1 MSKEVIAGQ
10 SSVKDVGT
18 VDLSQLDTPY
28 TDAIRRYADV
38 DYVRLDVPGHSGSAL
53 AQPELSELFGERV
66 LKLDLPPLV
75 DGIDQGPAPTELQQS
90 ARLAAQAWGAR
101 RTWLVTNGAS
111 KGNLVACLALRHLGE
126 QIVVQRT
133 MHSSVMDGMVL
144 GGLVGHYVQPDVDAE
159 IGAAHGLRP
168 EALAEALDAHPDAV
182 AGYVVTPSYFG
193 AVADV
198 RALAQVA
205 HDRGVLLVVD
215 QAWAAHFGFHP
226 DVPANA
232 LSEGADLVISS
243 THKLG
248 GSLTQS
254 AMLHLG
260 NGPSADVLEPL
271 VNRAFRSMQSTSA
284 SSLLM
289 MSLDI
294 ARHALA
300 VHGRERIQR
309 SLDAAAELRAG
320 IKAEG
325 RFLDL
330 SERFMRSPAVVSIDP
345 LRIAIDTRAGG
356 VGGHAA
362 RQLLFHEHRIHT
374 EMATDSAVVA
384 VIGAGAVPDIP
395 RVLKGLHDLPDQGAA
410 NSPLVG
416 LPDPGPTAMTLR
428 QAYFAPAELVPVDQA
443 VGRISA
449 DSLAAYPPGIP
460 NVLPGEVITA
470 DVLNFLCSVAS
481 SPFGHVRGAVD
492 PALTRIRVL
501 IGA

>member
-1 MSKEVIAGQ
+1 MSEEIVSRQNGVDDTGPDAAQ
-10 SSVKDVGT
+10 S
-18 VDLSQLDTPY
+18 QTPY
-28 TDAIRRYADV
+28 TDAIVGYAEI

-53 AQPELSELFGERV
+53 AQPELAELFGEGV

-75 DGIDQGPAPTELQQS
+75 DGIDQGPAPTALQRS

-101 RTWLVTNGAS
+101 RTWLVTNGSS

-126 QIVVQRT
+126 HIVVQRT

-168 EALAEALDAHPDAV
+168 QVLAAALDVHPEAV
-182 AGYVVTPSYFG
+182 AAYVVTPSYFG
-193 AVADV
+193 AVADI
-198 RALAQVA
+198 AELAKIA
-205 HDRGVLLVVD
+205 HDRNVVLVVD
-215 QAWAAHFGFHP
+215 EAWAAHFGFHP
-226 DVPANA
+226 DVPDNA
-232 LSEGADLVISS
+232 LNQGADLVISS

-260 NGPSADVLEPL
+260 HGRFADQLEPL

-289 MSLDI
+289 MSLDV

-320 IKAEG
+320 LAAQG
-325 RFLDL
+325 RFVDL
-330 SERFMRSPAVVSIDP
+330 SERFLRSPAVVDIDP

-356 VGGHAA
+356 IGGHAA
-362 RQLLFHEHRIHT
+362 RQLLFDEYRIHT

-384 VIGAGAVPDIP
+384 VIGAGAAPDIP
-395 RVLKGLHDLPDQGAA
+395 RVLTALRELPDQDAA

-416 LPDPGPTAMTLR
+416 LPESGPTAMTLR
-428 QAYFAPAELVPVDQA
+428 QAYFAPAEVVPAEHA
-443 VGRISA
+443 VGRVSA

-460 NVLPGEVITA
+460 NVLPGEILTA
-470 DVLNFLCSVAS
+470 DVLTFLRSTAA
-481 SPFGHVRGAVD
+481 SPFGHVRGAAD
-492 PALTRIRVL
+492 PALTQFRVL
-501 IGA
+501 IDA

>member
-1 MSKEVIAGQ
+1 MTDQTFAEMSQAEM
-10 SSVKDVGT
+10 
-18 VDLSQLDTPY
+18 PY
-28 TDAIRRYADV
+28 TDAIRRYADL
-38 DYVRLDVPGHSGSAL
+38 DYVRLDVPGHCGSAL
-53 AQPELSELFGERV
+53 AQPELAELFGERV
-66 LKLDLPPLV
+66 LQLDLPPLV
-75 DGIDQGPAPTELQQS
+75 DGIDQGTVPTPLQQS
-90 ARLAAQAWGAR
+90 ARLAADAWGAR

-126 QIVVQRT
+126 HIVVQRT

-144 GGLVGHYVQPDVDAE
+144 GGLIGHYVQPDIDSE
-159 IGAAHGLRP
+159 IGAAHGLHP
-168 EALAEALDAHPDAV
+168 DALDAALDAHPEAV
-182 AGYVVTPSYFG
+182 AAYLVTPSYFG

-198 RALAQVA
+198 PALARVA
-205 HDRGVLLVVD
+205 HDHGVVLVVD

-226 DVPANA
+226 DLPANA
-232 LSEGADLVISS
+232 LSQGADLVISS

-260 NGPSADVLEPL
+260 EGPHAEVLEPL

-289 MSLDI
+289 MSLDV

-300 VHGRERIQR
+300 VHGRERIRR

-320 IKAEG
+320 LAAEG
-325 RFLDL
+325 RFADL
-330 SERFMRSPAVVSIDP
+330 SERFRRSPAVVDIDP

-356 VGGHAA
+356 ISGHAA
-362 RQLLFHEHRIHT
+362 RQLLFHDHHIHT

-384 VIGAGAVPDIP
+384 VIGAGSAPDVP
-395 RVLKGLHDLPDQGAA
+395 RVLAALHALPDQGAA

-416 LPDPGPTAMTLR
+416 LPESGPTAMTLR
-428 QAYFAPAELVPVDQA
+428 QAYFAPAELVPACEA

-460 NVLPGEVITA
+460 NVLPGEILTD
-470 DVLNFLCSVAS
+470 DVVNFLRTTAN
-481 SPFGHVRGAVD
+481 SPFGHVRGAAD
-492 PALTRIRVL
+492 PSLDHIRVL
-501 IGA
+501 TQR

>member
-1 MSKEVIAGQ
+1 MSG
-10 SSVKDVGT
+10 DV
-18 VDLSQLDTPY
+18 VELSQSQTPY
-28 TDAIRRYADV
+28 TDAIREYADI
-38 DYVRLDVPGHSGSAL
+38 DYVRLDVPGHCGSAL
-53 AQPELSELFGERV
+53 AQPELAELLGERV

-75 DGIDQGPAPTELQQS
+75 DGIDQGPAPTALQRS

-126 QIVVQRT
+126 HIVVQRT

-168 EALAEALDAHPDAV
+168 EALAEALDAHPEAV
-182 AGYVVTPSYFG
+182 AAYVVTPSYFG

-198 RALAQVA
+198 PELAKVA
-205 HDRGVLLVVD
+205 HARNVLLVVD

-226 DVPANA
+226 DVPDNA
-232 LSEGADLVISS
+232 LNQGADLVISS

-260 NGPSADVLEPL
+260 HGPFADELEPL

-289 MSLDI
+289 MSLDV

-309 SLDAAAELRAG
+309 SLDAATELRAG
-320 IKAEG
+320 IAAEARFVDLSA
-325 RFLDL
+325 RFLK
-330 SERFMRSPAVVSIDP
+330 RPAVVDIDP

-356 VGGHAA
+356 IGGHAA
-362 RQLLFHEHRIHT
+362 RELLFHEHRIHT

-384 VIGAGAVPDIP
+384 VIGAGAAPDIP
-395 RVLKGLHDLPDQGAA
+395 RVLKALHELPDQGAA
-410 NSPLVG
+410 NTPLVG
-416 LPDPGPTAMTLR
+416 LPEPGPTAMTLR
-428 QAYFAPAELVPVDQA
+428 QAYFAPAELVPADQA
-443 VGRISA
+443 VGRVSA

-460 NVLPGEVITA
+460 NVLPGEILTA
-470 DVLNFLCSVAS
+470 AVLNFLRSTAA
-481 SPFGHVRGAVD
+481 SPFGHVRGAAD
-492 PALTRIRVL
+492 PALAQFRVL
-501 IGA
+501 TEA